1 MSRQSSSSPIRPGA
15 GAALA
20 GLLRRATLA
29 EYRHDIRKIRREVQ
43 EGGSIAVTK
52 AGPIEY
58 ASEGRGAP
66 ALIIH
71 GATGGYDQGLLLA
84 RSFAPAGVRT
94 IAPSRFGYLRTP
106 LPADATQMHPE
117 CELVAIGRSKGAR
130 GGRDTPQNVRARQG
144 AAGKVGGRDGGDLV

>member
-1 MSRQSSSSPIRPGA
+1 MGLGAAKRTKASFVVAHAAWKAPLDAGQRATIFRRDRRLSMSRRQSSSSPIRPGT

-52 AGPIEY
+52 FGPIEY

-84 RSFAPAGVRT
+84 RSFAPAGVR
-94 IAPSRFGYLRTP
+94 
-106 LPADATQMHPE
+106 
-117 CELVAIGRSKGAR
+117 
-130 GGRDTPQNVRARQG
+130 
-144 AAGKVGGRDGGDLV
+144 